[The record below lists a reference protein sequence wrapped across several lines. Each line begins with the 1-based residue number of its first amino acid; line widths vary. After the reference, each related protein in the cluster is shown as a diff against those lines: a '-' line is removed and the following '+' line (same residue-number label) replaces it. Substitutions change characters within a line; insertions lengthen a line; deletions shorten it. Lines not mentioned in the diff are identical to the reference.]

1 MSMFNPSSR
10 AGESRAKNKKKDF
23 SSIKNNCEIKEN
35 KLEKQE
41 KRSIQIISS
50 LVTVISISLIVYTL
64 INSQALHQ
72 QFSYQIQTYGI
83 PSLFI
88 LSFSLDL
95 IPQVISPIVTLAAGI
110 LAGIN
115 IYYAIAAT
123 ILGSTM
129 GSILGFVL
137 GKKYMCK
144 AVYLTIPK
152 STRKKVTHL
161 TNKYGKIIVLLAAV
175 SPLPYLPVLLGA
187 MNLTKKNFL
196 FYGLIPRATGI
207 IIYAHLTNLF

>member
-1 MSMFNPSSR
+1 MSIFNPSSR
-10 AGESRAKNKKKDF
+10 AGESHTKTKEKDF
-23 SSIKNNCEIKEN
+23 SSIKNNCEINEN

-50 LVTVISISLIVYTL
+50 LVTIISISLIIYTL
-64 INSQALHQ
+64 INSQALQQ
-72 QFSYQIQTYGI
+72 QFSYKIQTYGI

-88 LSFSLDL
+88 LSFFLDL

-129 GSILGFVL
+129 GSILGFAL

-144 AVYLTIPK
+144 AVYLTIAKP
-152 STRKKVTHL
+152 TRKKVAQL
-161 TNKYGKIIVLLAAV
+161 ANKYGKIIVLLAAI

-196 FYGLIPRATGI
+196 IYGLIPRATGI
-207 IIYAHLTNLF
+207 IIYAYLANLF